1 MESPRLRKFYRQKC
15 HVDHDALCEI
25 TRCSSPL
32 QHDTTT
38 KTNLLWVYT
47 KHYRQ
52 VLVDRHHAPDGVL
65 SQEFLG
71 AFQRQKVAQRPVRVG
86 GFDQVAYAVNP
97 LLVINVEDF
106 TAHIAEEKNSNNLS
120 FIDEQIMKCIL

>member
-1 MESPRLRKFYRQKC
+1 MSRWPCLARNYEVLQPPYYMIL
-15 HVDHDALCEI
+15 
-25 TRCSSPL
+25 PL
-32 QHDTTT
+32 